1 MRAVVVEKIF
11 MGDSDDPYL
20 MAAFP
25 LADWEK
31 SDKGQ
36 WVMAHAL
43 EKPVFHCDIDMI
55 RMGYQIRISAVLTE
69 EAETEMYLRWDV
81 K

>member
-1 MRAVVVEKIF
+1 MKKILIEQIY
-11 MGDSDDPYL
+11 MGDSEDPYL

-25 LADWEK
+25 LSDWQKTE
-31 SDKGQ
+31 KGQ
-36 WVMAHAL
+36 WVMANAQ
-43 EKPVFHCDIDMI
+43 EQPVYYCAVDPE
-55 RMGYQIRISAVLTE
+55 RMGYQIQISAVLTE